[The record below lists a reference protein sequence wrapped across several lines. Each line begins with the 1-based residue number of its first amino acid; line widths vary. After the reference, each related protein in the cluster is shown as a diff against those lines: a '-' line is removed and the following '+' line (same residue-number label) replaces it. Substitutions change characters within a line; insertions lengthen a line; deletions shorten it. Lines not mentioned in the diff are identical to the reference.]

1 MKIFQ
6 KKKVW
11 WFVYIAFVYLA
22 MDAFYAKQRF
32 SEIGGIT
39 QGNLTFKE
47 HLREIAFVIEYLI
60 AFFAL
65 FAFMKMK
72 KLYAFPA
79 LIIMWILI
87 LVELS
92 FYFVANKPLNLVDI
106 AIMNAEVGQTK
117 AALAEFLPHI
127 IKAAVFSSFL
137 FVPMIIYR
145 FKSKETLHGIYAFLS
160 FSALCFIFA
169 ITLIIRGESSV
180 LGFPKGFS
188 YGIGSASLKVNDAI
202 NAMQEPHVYPVLV
215 KNIYPKIKKIVMII
229 DESINYDEFK
239 KLSFEGNDTIV
250 NYGRIRSGANCSA
263 ASNYILRKGTWK
275 RDANT
280 TNVDLRDIENIFAL
294 ARKGGYKSVY
304 LDNADVLRD
313 VGLKNYFDKIE
324 TESMDIIHQMSG
336 EGHTRD
342 MASLIEMKKLLQH
355 DKVFIYTNKIGAHF
369 PYEHMIPPADRTSDK
384 MTNYRKALELNTL
397 NYLNELAKIID
408 DETVVFYTSDHGQNF
423 ADNQTHCGNGANI
436 PAVEYSVPMMILTKN
451 APYKADF
458 IKNKTL
464 YEGKITH
471 LELSESVRNAMG
483 FEVEGIGSLFKP
495 TLILEGKFCGLYGPP
510 HKTFGINPKCRMLN

>member
-6 KKKVW
+6 KNNIA
-11 WFVYIAFVYLA
+11 WFLYIAFVYLA
-22 MDAFYAKQRF
+22 MDAFYAKLRF

-47 HLREIAFVIEYLI
+47 HLREVVFVIEYLI
-60 AFFAL
+60 AIFAL

-72 KLYAFPA
+72 KAYAFPA
-79 LIIMWILI
+79 LLIMWLLI
-87 LVELS
+87 IIELS
-92 FYFVANKPLNLVDI
+92 FYFIAKKPLNLVDV
-106 AIMNAEVGQTK
+106 AVLNAEIGQAG
-117 AALAEFLPHI
+117 AAMTEFLPHV
-127 IKAAVFSSFL
+127 IKAVVFSSFL
-137 FVPMIIYR
+137 FVPMLVYR
-145 FKSKETLHGIYAFLS
+145 FKSKETLHGIYALLS

-169 ITLIIRGESSV
+169 VTLIIRGESSV

-202 NAMQEPHVYPVLV
+202 NAMQEPHVYPVIA
-215 KNIYPKIKKIVMII
+215 KNTYPKIKKIVMII

-239 KLSFEGNDTIV
+239 KLSFAGNDTIV
-250 NYGRIRSGANCSA
+250 DYGRIKSGANCSA

-275 RDANT
+275 RNKNT
-280 TNVDLRDIENIFAL
+280 DTVDLRDIENIFAL
-294 ARKGGYKSVY
+294 ARKGGYKSVF
-304 LDNADVLRD
+304 LDNQDVLKD
-313 VGLKNYFDKIE
+313 VGLKNYIDKIE
-324 TESMDIIHQMSG
+324 TDSMDIIHEMRG

-355 DKVFIYTNKIGAHF
+355 DKVFIFTNKIGAHF
-369 PYEHMIPPADRTSDK
+369 PYEHMVPPADRVSDK
-384 MTNYRKALELNTL
+384 MTNYRKALELNTR

-423 ADNQTHCGNGANI
+423 TGNQTHCGNGTDI

-451 APYKADF
+451 ADYKADF
-458 IKNKTL
+458 IKHKPL

-495 TLILEGKFCGLYGPP
+495 TLILEDKFCGLYGPP
-510 HKTFGINPKCRMLN
+510 HKTFGINPKCRML